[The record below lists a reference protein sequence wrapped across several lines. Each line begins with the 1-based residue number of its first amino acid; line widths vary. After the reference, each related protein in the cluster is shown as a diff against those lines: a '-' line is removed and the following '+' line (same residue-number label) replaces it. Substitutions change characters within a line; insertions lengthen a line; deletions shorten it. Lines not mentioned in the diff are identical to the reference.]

1 MSRFAPPWGREEV
14 SPPKNGILL
23 CIKWMFMHSC
33 VRRFLQKFSANTTK
47 KQEGFFHKTPVF
59 DEFGKTFNNYM
70 PQLDKGAGSYYNIVY
85 IYAYIIQNIHFL

>member
-1 MSRFAPPWGREEV
+1 MSRFAPPSGGGGV
-14 SPPKNGILL
+14 SLPKKGMLL

-33 VRRFLQKFSANTTK
+33 VHLFLMKNSAIITK
-47 KQEGFFHKTPVF
+47 KQDCFLRKTPAF

-85 IYAYIIQNIHFL
+85 IYAYIIQNIHF